1 MTKSHLIHQATDQ
14 IRTMAE
20 VLRTSAQQ
28 HDSVCLHSLV
38 LAMAPRLIDLA
49 DALSCAEINDND
61 GVEDLRA
68 AVFGRQTVD
77 AGEEA

>member
-14 IRTMAE
+14 IRAMAE

-28 HDSVCLHSLV
+28 SDTGCLDSLV
-38 LAMAPRLIDLA
+38 LALTSRLIELA
-49 DALSCAEINDND
+49 DAVMCAELGEPI
-61 GVEDLRA
+61 EDLRA

-77 AGEEA
+77 AGDEA